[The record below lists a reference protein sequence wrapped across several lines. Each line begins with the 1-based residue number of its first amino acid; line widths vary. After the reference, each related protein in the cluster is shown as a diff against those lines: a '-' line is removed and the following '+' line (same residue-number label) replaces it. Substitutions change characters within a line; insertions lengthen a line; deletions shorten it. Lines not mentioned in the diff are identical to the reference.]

1 MGVDSRYDKY
11 GEIVH
16 KMSGLVPSVIAERDV
31 SIKDV
36 VEMYRDDLPSP
47 MHTEEEIIRW
57 KRHWVGNDKRPDTV
71 YVIPICILMC
81 TDMAYYKHTASHY
94 AF

>member
-1 MGVDSRYDKY
+1 MEVDSQYDKY

-47 MHTEEEIIRW
+47 MHTEEEIIR
-57 KRHWVGNDKRPDTV
+57 
-71 YVIPICILMC
+71 
-81 TDMAYYKHTASHY
+81 
-94 AF
+94 